1 MDAKNTL
8 DFSTEGRIQHGG
20 SCPYHNQKISECPIC
35 SEVCVNHLHYGG
47 ISCYSCKAF
56 FRRSVTAPRKKMIRC
71 KRGDGKCNLRLHLR
85 NNCPHCRLMKCFSTG
100 MKEELV
106 LSKYTSKESKIEKSN
121 NFIKTFTF
129 PSLDSIT
136 EAICDETLILTLK
149 ARMNLMCVPSKLVNE
164 LDRRIRSYSEDM
176 NPDIFLVQQIK
187 LAFLTAKHS
196 VSCFLDQMIKQY
208 KQREEKPT
216 QANIFSTMQEY
227 FVRFMI
233 LFLQNCTC
241 FQSIPI
247 SSQIILLRKNI
258 GELSI
263 LLATI
268 SFDREYQVF
277 RWGLG
282 NNSTDQFE
290 NILEFSEENMND
302 FLENDVIR
310 NLLQVS
316 NSVSEMEIPGILLVL
331 LIMIIVFSRDGI
343 NMDGQCAIDTARG
356 YYLHLL
362 FRYLKL
368 VNQDSSKT
376 NASLHIILK
385 TFKDFAEEIRSQ
397 LVGMM

>member
-1 MDAKNTL
+1 
-8 DFSTEGRIQHGG
+8 
-20 SCPYHNQKISECPIC
+20 
-35 SEVCVNHLHYGG
+35 
-47 ISCYSCKAF
+47 
-56 FRRSVTAPRKKMIRC
+56 
-71 KRGDGKCNLRLHLR
+71 
-85 NNCPHCRLMKCFSTG
+85 
-100 MKEELV
+100 
-106 LSKYTSKESKIEKSN
+106 
-121 NFIKTFTF
+121 
-129 PSLDSIT
+129 
-136 EAICDETLILTLK
+136 
-149 ARMNLMCVPSKLVNE
+149 
-164 LDRRIRSYSEDM
+164 M